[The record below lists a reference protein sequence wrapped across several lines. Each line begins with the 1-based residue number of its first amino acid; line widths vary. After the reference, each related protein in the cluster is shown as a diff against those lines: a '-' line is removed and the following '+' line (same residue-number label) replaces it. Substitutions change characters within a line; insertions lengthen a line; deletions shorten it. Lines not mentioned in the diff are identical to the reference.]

1 MRHASPEAADEERA
15 MAGEALIVEA
25 ARTPVGRRGGMLAG
39 WHPADLL
46 AEVLSTLVERAGVDP
61 AEVDDVIVG
70 CVDQVGEQGVN
81 VGRSAALAAG
91 FPETVPA
98 TTIDRQCGSSQQ
110 AAHFAAQGIMAGAYD
125 LVIAA
130 GVESMTRVPMWSNIP
145 DREAVYGS
153 RFRERYGLGDDGFI
167 DQGLSGEIIAE
178 KWEITRPE
186 LDALALESHRRA
198 AEATAAG
205 RFDAEI
211 VPIRVRRENGEEVV
225 TADEGIRPNTSL
237 EALAGLKPVFREDG
251 RLTAGNSSQIS
262 DGAGALL
269 IASESAA
276 ARLGL
281 RPIARF
287 HSFALAGVDP
297 VEMLSG
303 PIPATRKVLDRAG
316 LDLDDIE
323 LAEVNE
329 AFASVPLAWARELGA
344 DMGRMNVNGGAIAL
358 GHPLGG
364 TGARLMTSLV
374 HEMRR
379 RGARYGLQTMCEGG
393 GMANATILELV

>member
-1 MRHASPEAADEERA
+1 
-15 MAGEALIVEA
+15 MAGDAVIVEA
-25 ARTPVGRRGGMLAG
+25 ARTPVGRRGGKLAG

-46 AEVLSTLVERAGVDP
+46 AEVLGALVQRAGVDP
-61 AEVDDVIVG
+61 GEIDDVIVG

-91 FPETVPA
+91 FPDTVPA

-110 AAHFAAQGIMAGAYD
+110 AAHFAAQGVMAGAYD
-125 LVIAA
+125 LVVAA
-130 GVESMTRVPMWSNIP
+130 GVESMTRVPMWSNVP
-145 DREAVYGS
+145 DRAAVYGS
-153 RFRERYGLGDDGFI
+153 RFRERYALGDEGFI

-178 KWEITRPE
+178 KWEITRAE
-186 LDALALESHRRA
+186 LDELALESHRRA

-205 RFDAEI
+205 RFDDEI
-211 VPIRVRRENGEEVV
+211 VPVRVRREDDEVM
-225 TADEGIRPNTSL
+225 TADEGIRPGTSL
-237 EALAGLKPVFREDG
+237 EALTALKPVFREDG

-269 IASESAA
+269 IASEAAA

-316 LDLDDIE
+316 LELDDIE

-344 DMGRMNVNGGAIAL
+344 DLARVNVNGGAIAL
-358 GHPLGG
+358 GHPLGC